1 MSADVQSFLAL
12 LQLNNYA
19 SLMVVTAVVYDYCLT
34 ISKEVAYIWTRPWT
48 RVSTLFLLIRYVG
61 CISAITFVQGSVKVR
76 PSSPISLYVL
86 YIWTYAIFLI
96 AADMAMILRV
106 YAMYNRSKFIL
117 GILLLIYIPEVVIV
131 IVGFGIYSDPNHT
144 MVSVYH
150 ILDITGCGIVVSTR
164 KWGITI
170 AIIQFV
176 RDSLKMYQATRKWQM
191 NRYISLLTRDGLF
204 YYLAILFNSAIYLLY
219 NSLSSI
225 RQGPGILLATA
236 FAYVFLYTL
245 TPRFV
250 MNIRELYV
258 LDTQGRGD
266 IHIDTGFGLSSRVG
280 RDIGGS
286 TTIGTIAFA
295 EVGATSRWEDAEE
308 TATDEE
314 STGEKRYTAEA
325 RRPRTRNVSSFLS
338 IPKFYLD
345 YKRIGAG
352 HIGIHSTRGFGK
364 RLGYR
369 FAW

>member
-1 MSADVQSFLAL
+1 
-12 LQLNNYA
+12 
-19 SLMVVTAVVYDYCLT
+19 
-34 ISKEVAYIWTRPWT
+34 
-48 RVSTLFLLIRYVG
+48 
-61 CISAITFVQGSVKVR
+61 
-76 PSSPISLYVL
+76 
-86 YIWTYAIFLI
+86 
-96 AADMAMILRV
+96 MAMILRV

-170 AIIQFV
+170 AIIQFIIGTVLCSLVVAKFV

-314 STGEKRYTAEA
+314 SMERSDTQVLVIA
-325 RRPRTRNVSSFLS
+325 
-338 IPKFYLD
+338 
-345 YKRIGAG
+345 
-352 HIGIHSTRGFGK
+352 
-364 RLGYR
+364 
-369 FAW
+369 